1 MSGPADTHPR
11 TMLSIS
17 LLIATSIPS
26 IQAPAPFEEKIP
38 GTVVSFRMVP
48 LPDGDVEIGDK
59 RVAIKGLAVAEA
71 ETTWDIYDIYAYQ
84 LDLPLSE
91 RDKTADARSRPSK
104 PYGAPDRGFGHAGFP
119 ALGIHSHAAIE
130 FCKWLSKKTGK
141 NYRLPTEAEWVYA
154 AQAGVKTLPSMNEV
168 AWHFDNTD
176 QTMPIKKK
184 KPNAWGLYDL
194 FGNVMEW
201 TIGSDGKPVCLGGSV
216 MEKASMMTFD
226 WRKPHDEDWQ
236 ADDAHTPKSQ
246 WWLANGWQVGFRVVC
261 DLK

>member
-1 MSGPADTHPR
+1 
-11 TMLSIS
+11 
-17 LLIATSIPS
+17 
-26 IQAPAPFEEKIP
+26 
-38 GTVVSFRMVP
+38 MVP
-48 LPDGDVEIGDK
+48 IPNGEVEVGGK
-59 RVAIKGLAVAEA
+59 KVVIKNLAFSEA
-71 ETTWDIYDIYAYQ
+71 ETTWDVYDVYAYQ
-84 LDLPLSE
+84 LDLPVSE

-119 ALGIHSHAAIE
+119 ALGIHSHAATE

-154 AQAGVKTLPSMNEV
+154 AQAGVKALPNMNDV
-168 AWHFDNTD
+168 AWHFDNTE
-176 QTMPIKKK
+176 QTMAVRKKM
-184 KPNAWGLYDL
+184 PNAWGLYDL

-201 TIGSDGKPVCLGGSV
+201 TVGSDGKPVCLGGSV

-226 WRKPHDEDWQ
+226 WRKPYDEDWQ